1 MDYRTVNEKRW
12 VTAEAHGFGL
22 PQSNECFSYR
32 ATGAGKRDAPDL
44 RDGGVGDSDDEVII
58 VGEKFPDRT
67 PPASR
72 DDDQP
77 APRTT
82 DPSVER
88 RAKRRRDTA
97 TPPGVGTVLFSGEPG
112 DDGAVSDGTKI
123 SDLDELDSFYA
134 NEEVPRWEHA
144 FEVFTDCDFSPKHYW
159 TVYKRVHLAAY
170 YNHALSR
177 ERLNNDKMVK
187 GIVHKLS
194 LIFPEKATKELLPS
208 EPYPWLEKKPR
219 QFICG
224 VMLDVMRVYV
234 YCQFGLEYTRLSKL
248 IEEFDDEEKM
258 RSTGFDWHVLMDAKS
273 QTKEELAHMRLEE
286 IKIHSD

>member
-1 MDYRTVNEKRW
+1 MDYRTVKEKRR

-32 ATGAGKRDAPDL
+32 AAGTGKRDAPDL
-44 RDGGVGDSDDEVII
+44 RDGG

-72 DDDQP
+72 DDDKP

-97 TPPGVGTVLFSGEPG
+97 PPPGVGTVLFPGEPG
-112 DDGAVSDGTKI
+112 DDGSVSDSTKI

-144 FEVFTDCDFSPKHYW
+144 FEVFTDCDFSPKDYW
-159 TVYKRVHLAAY
+159 TVYK
-170 YNHALSR
+170 
-177 ERLNNDKMVK
+177 
-187 GIVHKLS
+187 LS
-194 LIFPEKATKELLPS
+194 LIH
-208 EPYPWLEKKPR
+208 
-219 QFICG
+219 I
-224 VMLDVMRVYV
+224 
-234 YCQFGLEYTRLSKL
+234 
-248 IEEFDDEEKM
+248 
-258 RSTGFDWHVLMDAKS
+258 
-273 QTKEELAHMRLEE
+273 
-286 IKIHSD
+286 